1 MGAGRV
7 ALVTGGGS
15 GLGRASAKALAEAG
29 FSVAIAGR
37 RAEVCRRTA
46 AQLREEVTG
55 ATVVAYEADVAKP
68 DAVER
73 LVAAVVD
80 DLGGVDVLVAAAGIY
95 ANVPFLEMT
104 ADVWDETTNVV
115 LRGAMLC
122 SVAAARHMRDH
133 GGGRI
138 ILISSVSGA
147 MSEPESAHYNAAKA
161 GIVSLARSMAVD
173 ISRYGIT
180 ANAVIPGW
188 MRTPMTED
196 YIAQASPEEL
206 RRFNVLGR
214 PADPAEIAGF
224 IRFLATDASPYL
236 TGAALFIDG
245 GHTAAL
251 AMP

>member
-1 MGAGRV
+1 
-7 ALVTGGGS
+7 
-15 GLGRASAKALAEAG
+15 
-29 FSVAIAGR
+29 
-37 RAEVCRRTA
+37 
-46 AQLREEVTG
+46 
-55 ATVVAYEADVAKP
+55 
-68 DAVER
+68 
-73 LVAAVVD
+73 
-80 DLGGVDVLVAAAGIY
+80 
-95 ANVPFLEMT
+95 
-104 ADVWDETTNVV
+104 
-115 LRGAMLC
+115 
-122 SVAAARHMRDH
+122 
-133 GGGRI
+133 
-138 ILISSVSGA
+138 
-147 MSEPESAHYNAAKA
+147 
-161 GIVSLARSMAVD
+161 MAVD

-214 PADPAEIAGF
+214 PAEPAEIAGF